1 LAGCFEVSPS
11 FGHIEFQENLLAG
24 ELRADDVDGQTTF
37 TDVMKDAAIARIIQH
52 DIHGRRDKL
61 PSVMA
66 AVANHG

>member
-1 LAGCFEVSPS
+1 MTPS
-11 FGHIEFQENLLAG
+11 RVHYEFQENLLAG
-24 ELRADDVDGQTTF
+24 ELRADDVDSQTTF
-37 TDVMKDAAIARIIQH
+37 TDVMERAAIARIIQH